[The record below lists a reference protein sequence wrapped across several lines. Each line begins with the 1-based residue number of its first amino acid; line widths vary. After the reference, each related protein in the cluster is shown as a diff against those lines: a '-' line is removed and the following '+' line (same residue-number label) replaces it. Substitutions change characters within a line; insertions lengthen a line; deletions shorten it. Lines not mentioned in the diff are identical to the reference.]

1 MDLDNLVECPC
12 CGSDA
17 CSKTPINN
25 LESGINS
32 YLCWTCGFTTNDL
45 LEHESDFE
53 KENYGLTAELIKD
66 LKQVHINIK
75 GLQLAWYPKVIN
87 LQEKGM
93 VFPEWNKRI
102 KDWKWAAV
110 KAIPVLEAEREKYP
124 DPLNPGEYYKFRMD
138 MKQIK
143 RFQKL
148 EFMDAAEEIGLFDG
162 KL

>member
-25 LESGINS
+25 LEGGINS

-102 KDWKWAAV
+102 
-110 KAIPVLEAEREKYP
+110 ILEAEREKYP